1 MSAKSDDVTGV
12 EPGQVDL
19 FVPPDWFDLLAD
31 GSDREATRVRCAE
44 LVRLTYPNT
53 PADRREKFVDG
64 LMECHERYLADGALM
79 YGVITAPL
87 PSSGEQAVWQVQ
99 AGVVAVPPTPA
110 EVDLGELMSRVFDAQ
125 LEDKVAYVERFT
137 TEMGIG
143 FGFLS
148 QPSFPVPRDWGEEI
162 PSGVRT
168 GLAGALACPPE
179 GGKGLLV
186 IGTCLDPHQVREL
199 AALVAAIAG
208 NSVFVPGASPTSS
221 EQ

>member
-1 MSAKSDDVTGV
+1 MSANGGDITGI
-12 EPGQVDL
+12 EPGRVNL

-31 GSDREATRVRCAE
+31 GADREATRIRCAE

-53 PADRREKFVDG
+53 PADRRNVFVDG

-79 YGVITAPL
+79 YGVITTPL
-87 PSSGEQAVWQVQ
+87 PSSGAPAVWQVQ
-99 AGVVAVPPTPA
+99 AGAVAVPSTPA

-125 LEDKVAYVERFT
+125 FKDKVAYIERFT

-148 QPSFPVPRDWGEEI
+148 QPSFPVPKDWGEAA
-162 PSGVRT
+162 SDVRT

-186 IGTCLDPHQVREL
+186 IGTCLDPQQVREL
-199 AALVAAIAG
+199 AALVAVIAG
-208 NSVFVPGASPTSS
+208 NSVFLPASSWTSND
-221 EQ
+221 Q